1 MRGIARFI
9 AFYNT
14 EQPHSTLRYKT
25 PEQAEQDYWLNLKH
39 MRIPGSELTYFRFYI
54 AIFDFSFWMSHFY
67 KRGRL
72 RKVGLNPQFS
82 E

>member
-1 MRGIARFI
+1 
-9 AFYNT
+9 
-14 EQPHSTLRYKT
+14 
-25 PEQAEQDYWLNLKH
+25 
-39 MRIPGSELTYFRFYI
+39 MRIPGSELTYFHFYI